1 MEVGGEQGD
10 RLLGRA
16 AAAAAAGGLGAGGS
30 LASRRLLAGGAGGLP
45 LPHPSPLKGRLLGAE
60 GAGAGGAGT
69 MQQRCFFLP

>member
-16 AAAAAAGGLGAGGS
+16 AAGGS
-30 LASRRLLAGGAGGLP
+30 LASGRLLAEGAGGSP
-45 LPHPSPLKGRLLGAE
+45 LSLPSPLKGRLLGAE
-60 GAGAGGAGT
+60 GAGAGT